1 MSVWFSLHVNSPLQ
15 FNCSQNLIARFGRKI
30 GGIVTTCLLTSMFAK
45 EIII

>member
-15 FNCSQNLIARFGRKI
+15 FKYSQNLIARFGRKI